1 MHYHPGTAGERVVLA
16 AALSADTQ
24 PGTLHSGLLPEEGG
38 AGGCQMRVPESA
50 PTFLPLSPTILQL
63 LKSHAW
69 EVRVLRTG
77 VGSDKESQVSL
88 LRLSGN
94 QKMEFTEG
102 LASSPGCQDGVGRPG
117 GQRRRDLARPIS
129 QLPGQGMK
137 WFLSWV
143 FRIIT
148 ILPFACLSRPRS
160 PSSQILLSCQLG
172 FPPPHSCSFTSG
184 ARRESWSS
192 PLGEWNW
199 QLCSWLSRKDLQ
211 PGGFET
217 SQAGTG
223 QIKRG
228 SSLGG
233 TEEDDMVL
241 HRVLEWP

>member
-1 MHYHPGTAGERVVLA
+1 MHYHPGTAGERVVLT

-63 LKSHAW
+63 PKSHAW

-102 LASSPGCQDGVGRPG
+102 LATSPGCQDGVGRPG

-192 PLGEWNW
+192 PLG
-199 QLCSWLSRKDLQ
+199 D
-211 PGGFET
+211 
-217 SQAGTG
+217 GTG
-223 QIKRG
+223 SCVPGFLGKTC
-228 SSLGG
+228 SL
-233 TEEDDMVL
+233 EVL
-241 HRVLEWP
+241 RQARLGQDR